1 MDSLEE
7 LFCHIDDFCQ
17 QFEPKWHS
25 LLLGEGVQHRQRQRS
40 LSLSEIMTI
49 LVSFHQ
55 QQYQNFKAL
64 PGNTDDR
71 KPVEDLLQGLY
82 GKVFADRGYVS
93 KALAE
98 RLFETCGIEFFA
110 KPKRNM
116 KNHLMRLT
124 NKLLA
129 CKRAMVE
136 TVIDQLKN
144 IS

>member
-55 QQYQNFKAL
+55 QQYRKFKAL
-64 PGNTDDR
+64 RVFR
-71 KPVEDLLQGLY
+71 KP
-82 GKVFADRGYVS
+82 
-93 KALAE
+93 
-98 RLFETCGIEFFA
+98 C
-110 KPKRNM
+110 
-116 KNHLMRLT
+116 
-124 NKLLA
+124 
-129 CKRAMVE
+129 
-136 TVIDQLKN
+136 
-144 IS
+144 

>member
-55 QQYQNFKAL
+55 QQYRNFKAFYCNPVCVHWREAFPDLVSSRL
-64 PGNTDDR
+64 PIPHSPR
-71 KPVEDLLQGLY
+71 P
-82 GKVFADRGYVS
+82 AP
-93 KALAE
+93 
-98 RLFETCGIEFFA
+98 C
-110 KPKRNM
+110 P
-116 KNHLMRLT
+116 
-124 NKLLA
+124 
-129 CKRAMVE
+129 
-136 TVIDQLKN
+136 
-144 IS
+144 